1 MLTSSQ
7 PNAAEQQLLQSLADL
22 GSCVVAFSGG
32 VDSSVVAKAA
42 HLALGDRTLAVTG
55 VSPSLARKEL
65 QIAQR
70 IAESIGIRHVTV
82 PTEEMADEAYV
93 ANKPNRCWHCKDELY
108 GKLEE
113 VALQHD
119 LNWIVNG
126 TNLDDTHEF
135 RPGLRAAGEHKV
147 RSPLAECGFDKGTV
161 RMIALGWELE
171 VWDKPASPC
180 LASRLVYG
188 LEVTPERLLRV
199 ERAEELLRELGLRD
213 SRVRYH
219 HDDLARVEVMPV
231 DIPRLCEGDA
241 RVKIVSKL
249 RELGFKYVTL
259 DLEGFRS
266 GNFTQLIAPDE
277 LTKI

>member
-1 MLTSSQ
+1 MLTSSP
-7 PNAAEQQLLQSLADL
+7 PNAAEQQLLKSLADL

-42 HLALGDRTLAVTG
+42 HLALGERAIAVTG
-55 VSPSLARKEL
+55 VSPSLAREDL
-65 QIAQR
+65 QVAQR
-70 IAESIGIRHVTV
+70 IAEAIGIRHLTVT
-82 PTEEMADEAYV
+82 TEEMADESYV

-108 GKLEE
+108 SKIEE
-113 VALQHD
+113 VAQQHD
-119 LNWIVNG
+119 TKWIVNG

-161 RMIALGWELE
+161 RMIALSWELE

-180 LASRLVYG
+180 LSSRLVYG
-188 LEVTPERLLRV
+188 LEVTPERLQRV
-199 ERAEELLRELGLRD
+199 EQAEELLRELGLRNT
-213 SRVRYH
+213 RVRYH
-219 HDDLARVEVMPV
+219 HDDLARLEVMPP
-231 DIPRLCEGDA
+231 DIPRMCEEEA
-241 RVKIVSKL
+241 RTKTVTKL

-266 GNFTQLIAPDE
+266 GNFTQLVSPSE
-277 LTKI
+277 LKKP